1 MSTTR
6 RDAVTLVEMLV
17 TLAVVG
23 VMMVGLGSLYSGAAS
38 DFAMT
43 ARLRERRF
51 SREQLESEL
60 TWRLKAVP
68 PDCLPTQAQL
78 DAGRITFSDEK
89 GVVARDVLAYDYFV
103 NDTRIN
109 AVMPGDPTDPAAVN
123 VNGVSVTGRIQPRTG
138 IVFQYQTNVYMFE
151 RAISAA
157 TGPSFRNQAPYQT
170 FVDNPVNRDAA
181 RLLAIGIEELDFD
194 IEAVPRRVR
203 WTIRQN

>member
-1 MSTTR
+1 MRTTR
-6 RDAVTLVEMLV
+6 RHAVTLVELLV

-43 ARLRERRF
+43 SRLRERRF

-68 PDCLPTQAQL
+68 SDCLPTNDFVNAN
-78 DAGRITFSDEK
+78 RISFADEK
-89 GVVARDVLAYDYFV
+89 GVAARDVLAFDYFV

-109 AVMPGDPTDPAAVN
+109 VDMPADPTDPPAVL
-123 VNGVSVTGRIQPRTG
+123 VNGLSITGRIQPRTG
-138 IVFQYQTNVYMFE
+138 LIFQHQTNIYMFE
-151 RAISAA
+151 RAITA
-157 TGPSFRNQAPYQT
+157 GNPSFRAQAPYQG
-170 FVDNPVNRDAA
+170 FVDSQVNRDAS
-181 RLLAIGIEELDFD
+181 RLLAIGIDELDFE
-194 IEAVPRRVR
+194 IEAAPRRVR